1 MNEAFVGLGSNLGDR
16 LGNLSTAVGLLSRE
30 AGFALRRV
38 SLAYESE
45 PIGPPQPR
53 YLNAVVQI
61 GTLLSPRATLQLLQA
76 IEEQMGRIRRERWG
90 SREIDLDLLL
100 YGDRLVEETGLQI
113 PHPLLQGRAFA
124 LVPLAEIAPALVLPR
139 TNLTVA
145 QARDRLPADQLAGV
159 QPYRANPPAAP
170 RAGRRGRASPSRLN
184 RLADRRA
191 TRGRAS
197 APASGCTLC
206 A

>member
-1 MNEAFVGLGSNLGDR
+1 V
-16 LGNLSTAVGLLSRE
+16 
-30 AGFALRRV
+30 
-38 SLAYESE
+38 
-45 PIGPPQPR
+45 
-53 YLNAVVQI
+53 
-61 GTLLSPRATLQLLQA
+61 
-76 IEEQMGRIRRERWG
+76 G

-159 QPYRANPPAAP
+159 QPYRAIRRPLPSREARTSLPVTAEPACRSGARP
-170 RAGRRGRASPSRLN
+170 VVGRARRPPDAHCAREEVHEWTPSR
-184 RLADRRA
+184 
-191 TRGRAS
+191 
-197 APASGCTLC
+197 C
-206 A
+206 